1 MVSFRT
7 ALLALVGAVAVSAD
21 YYIDPDSVPLSL
33 RKAWC
38 NDQRSMCKPIC
49 LDTGANGSPLDNS
62 CDPETL
68 TYGCVCSDGKQP
80 NVSEYTLTLP
90 YHVCQAWGEQCV
102 DQCGGDNQCQA
113 SCREDHPCGA
123 QSPTRVNAT
132 QTTSSAPSTTA
143 SSTTAPT
150 DKVYDGLDDGE
161 DDEDSDGGRG
171 NSAAGA
177 LRLGDSYGVAILA
190 ASLFA
195 GFALVL

>member
-7 ALLALVGAVAVSAD
+7 TLLALASAVAVSAD

-49 LDTGANGSPLDNS
+49 LDTGASGNPIDNS

-68 TYGCVCSDGKQP
+68 TYGCVCSDGRQP

-90 YHVCQAWGEQCV
+90 YYVCQKWGDQCV
-102 DQCGGDNQCQA
+102 EGCEGDTTCQG

-123 QSPTRVNAT
+123 QSPKKANTT
-132 QTTSSAPSTTA
+132 QTSTTTTA
-143 SSTTAPT
+143 SPTASPT
-150 DKVYDGLDDGE
+150 DIIYDGIGGDDSGE
-161 DDEDSDGGRG
+161 DDDQRD
-171 NSAAGA
+171 AAGI
-177 LRLGDSYGVAILA
+177 LRFRDSYGVALLA
-190 ASLFA
+190 GSLFA
-195 GFALVL
+195 AFAML